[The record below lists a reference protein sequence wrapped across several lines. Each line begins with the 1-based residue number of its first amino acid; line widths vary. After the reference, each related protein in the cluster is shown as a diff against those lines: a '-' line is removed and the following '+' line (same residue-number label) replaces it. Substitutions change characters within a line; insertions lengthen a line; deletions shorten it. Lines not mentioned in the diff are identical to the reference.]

1 MNFKKWFENLEFDK
15 EEFHGSEFS
24 KNIWAKQ
31 PNNSQ
36 QIDFWKRH
44 NTRKFFKLELK
55 KDKFI
60 HFTLK
65 ENIEKIIN
73 ENKLGYGN
81 AGVFAISCTYGK
93 WVPQVQFDH
102 IISIYKASN
111 INKLIHPKDFE
122 KPKFKNLT
130 TKGFTKANMTEA
142 ISAIMFTT
150 TDMPQHG
157 TVEEVYW
164 DNPISLISP
173 KVIETRTAIN
183 ILKNTPYDIDQNTN
197 VHYY

>member
-1 MNFKKWFENLEFDK
+1 MNFKNWFENLEFDK
-15 EEFHGSEFS
+15 EEFNGSEFS
-24 KNIWAKQ
+24 KKIWVKQ

-36 QIDFWKRH
+36 QIDFWKKH

-65 ENIEKIIN
+65 ENVEKIIN

-102 IISIYKASN
+102 IVGYYRNNVK
-111 INKLIHPKDFE
+111 KLIHPKDFE
-122 KPKFKNLT
+122 KSKFKNLIK
-130 TKGFTKANMTEA
+130 KGFTKANMTED
-142 ISAIMFTT
+142 ISAIIFTT
-150 TDMPQHG
+150 NNMPQHG

-164 DNPISLISP
+164 DNPISLINT
-173 KVIETRTAIN
+173 KIIETRIAISM
-183 ILKNTPYDIDQNTN
+183 LKNTPYQIDDNTIVN
-197 VHYY
+197 YY